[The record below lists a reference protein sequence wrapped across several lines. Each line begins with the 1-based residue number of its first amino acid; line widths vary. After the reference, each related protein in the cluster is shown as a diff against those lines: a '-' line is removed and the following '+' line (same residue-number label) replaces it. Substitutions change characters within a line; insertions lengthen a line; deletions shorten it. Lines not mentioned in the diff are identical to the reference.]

1 MGHGQRVHQG
11 RGVNGVV
18 GDRRGMDGVGGV
30 GERSGHMGR
39 VVSDVGEGGGVHQGS
54 GVVDGV
60 VSGVD
65 HRGSAVGS
73 GDGVLQERLVGAL
86 DTLVLDVG
94 VVLGGGGEVGPWGG
108 SGSVTCLYS
117 ST

>member
-18 GDRRGMDGVGGV
+18 GDRRGLAGVGGV

-39 VVSDVGEGGGVHQGS
+39 VVSDVGEGGGV
-54 GVVDGV
+54 VDSV

-65 HRGSAVGS
+65 HGGSAVGS

-86 DTLVLDVG
+86 DTRVLDVG